1 MIKKIMIVDDSDLLH
16 KMYEIVLS
24 CYKNNGTQLI
34 HCFNGKEALEKLSR
48 NNDTELIVL
57 DINMPVMSG
66 LEFLNYCRD
75 NKVFTHIPVII
86 VSTEGSKEDTLRG
99 LKAGAKAYVT
109 KPFKPEELRSII
121 NKVLSLQ

>member
-24 CYKNNGTQLI
+24 TYKNNGTEFI
-34 HCFNGKEALEKLSR
+34 HCFNGKDALEKLSK
-48 NNDTELIVL
+48 NSDTNLIIL

-66 LEFLNYCRD
+66 LEFLQYCRD

-86 VSTEGSKEDTLRG
+86 ISTEGSKEDTLRG
-99 LKAGAKAYVT
+99 LKAGAKAYIT
-109 KPFKPEELRSII
+109 KPFKPDELRAII
-121 NKVLSLQ
+121 TRVLL